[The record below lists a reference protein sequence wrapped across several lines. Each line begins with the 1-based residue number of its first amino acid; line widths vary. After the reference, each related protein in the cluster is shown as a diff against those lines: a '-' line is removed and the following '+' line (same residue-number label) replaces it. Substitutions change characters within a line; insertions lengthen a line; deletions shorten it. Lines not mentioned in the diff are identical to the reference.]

1 MIWKQLAV
9 WLSILLLAACSS
21 PRTVTD
27 IFLEARGPFALSAP
41 NPCGTPFSN
50 HLIPVSNSEAA
61 NIRIVLDFVKR
72 PSGEPVARLLVFG
85 ERSLYGRLVMDG
97 SKVRVRFDGAPA
109 HATTVG
115 RPLSP
120 ELQAANRSI
129 TIQEIGNFYVA
140 GPNGP
145 ANATVS
151 FLSGAVKLDGR
162 NLALPTVSFQ
172 RVQRT
177 YTYRPAFNAC

>member
-27 IFLEARGPFALSAP
+27 IFLEARGPFATSAP
-41 NPCGTPFSN
+41 NACGEPSSN
-50 HLIPVSNSEAA
+50 HLVPVSNSEAA
-61 NIRIVLDFVKR
+61 NIRIIFDFVTR
-72 PSGEPVARLLVFG
+72 PSGERVARLSVSG

-97 SKVRVRFDGAPA
+97 SKVRVRFDGTPA
-109 HATTVG
+109 NATTFG
-115 RPLSP
+115 RQLSP
-120 ELQAANRSI
+120 ELQAINRSI
-129 TIQEIGNFYVA
+129 TIERISNFYVA

-145 ANATVS
+145 ANAVVS
-151 FLSGAVKLDGR
+151 FLGGAVKLDGR
-162 NLALPTVSFQ
+162 NLALPTVNFQ

-177 YTYRPAFNAC
+177 YTYWPAFNAC